1 VILSVVANASLMA
14 RTTTTAAVGAPD
26 RRRAHL
32 RVGAAATLAFLAL
45 LLLGVTRGPA
55 IAPSQSAPVD
65 PYPGFRH
72 HHGFGG
78 RNAVPGVG
86 GGGTAPGPSTGGT
99 ET

>member
-1 VILSVVANASLMA
+1 MILSVVADASRMDS
-14 RTTTTAAVGAPD
+14 TTTTAGVGAPG

-32 RVGAAATLAFLAL
+32 RVGAAAMLAFLAL
-45 LLLGVTRGPA
+45 LLLGVTRSPA

-78 RNAVPGVG
+78 RDGVPGFG